1 MINLSMA
8 LGGLS
13 KGTTPL
19 EMAAAYGTIGNS
31 GKYNAP
37 TAIIKIVDR
46 NGKVIFEH
54 KQETKTVVDAKAA
67 YQTVDIMR
75 DVFVDGTAGGAGIGC
90 PAAGKTGTTDD
101 YKDAWF
107 VGFTP
112 NLSAAVWIG
121 DDNGRPLDYMY
132 GSGAPLSI
140 WHEFMVNALQTF
152 RC

>member
-1 MINLSMA
+1 
-8 LGGLS
+8 
-13 KGTTPL
+13 
-19 EMAAAYGTIGNS
+19 MAAAYGTIGNS

-75 DVFVDGTAGGAGIGC
+75 DVFVDGTAGGAGIGR

-107 VGFTP
+107 VGFTICRLP
-112 NLSAAVWIG
+112 
-121 DDNGRPLDYMY
+121 Y
-132 GSGAPLSI
+132 GSAMITAVRLIICMAAAHRSASGMNSWLTL
-140 WHEFMVNALQTF
+140 LQTF
-152 RC
+152 PLLTLSARQA